1 MKTLDQKS
9 VENLFESCTLLS
21 NHRRKPKKK
30 KKKKKERKSWHHK
43 HLITYHSLSDIPPT
57 FIREHNHKLKQ

>member
-21 NHRRKPKKK
+21 NHRRKPKKTK
-30 KKKKKERKSWHHK
+30 IANRGT
-43 HLITYHSLSDIPPT
+43 INT
-57 FIREHNHKLKQ
+57 

>member
-30 KKKKKERKSWHHK
+30 KKKRAQ
-43 HLITYHSLSDIPPT
+43 IVAP
-57 FIREHNHKLKQ
+57 